1 MFAVTWAQ
9 KFARVNRDI
18 MMSSVLKAAHS
29 CSSIPQFEV
38 DPFSKAV
45 NCHHNYVN
53 LEMHFGKEVFL
64 TRKGAVSNK
73 ILKFGVLQK
82 YSKSPFFVGSVNVH
96 KKFLLAKQTNKKTK
110 PKAGQKMKEPM
121 LGIFCLH
128 LFSFLGYACVFLLV
142 LWFLL
147 IQIFKYHDYVN
158 YSMISDMSFSCFFR
172 PFEPGYLHFLLLHG
186 LVHLTQGL
194 ALLKKNIYYSGTSI

>member
-29 CSSIPQFEV
+29 CSGIPQFEV

-73 ILKFGVLQK
+73 DTKIWCFIIK
-82 YSKSPFFVGSVNVH
+82 KSFFCWFRCMFT
-96 KKFLLAKQTNKKTK
+96 KKFCKQKQANKKTK
-110 PKAGQKMKEPM
+110 PKGGQKSKKNLCQE
-121 LGIFCLH
+121 
-128 LFSFLGYACVFLLV
+128 FSACIHSVFWDTLVFL
-142 LWFLL
+142 FLC
-147 IQIFKYHDYVN
+147 YG
-158 YSMISDMSFSCFFR
+158 SC
-172 PFEPGYLHFLLLHG
+172 
-186 LVHLTQGL
+186 
-194 ALLKKNIYYSGTSI
+194 

>member
-29 CSSIPQFEV
+29 CSNIPQFVV

-73 ILKFGVLQK
+73 DTKIWCFIIK
-82 YSKSPFFVGSVNVH
+82 KSFFCWFRYIFT
-96 KKFLLAKQTNKKTK
+96 KKFCKQKQSNKKTK
-110 PKAGQKMKEPM
+110 PKGGQKNKRTYVRNFLPAFIQFF
-121 LGIFCLH
+121 GIRLCFC
-128 LFSFLGYACVFLLV
+128 SCAMVLV
-142 LWFLL
+142 NSNF
-147 IQIFKYHDYVN
+147 QI
-158 YSMISDMSFSCFFR
+158 
-172 PFEPGYLHFLLLHG
+172 P
-186 LVHLTQGL
+186 
-194 ALLKKNIYYSGTSI
+194 

>member
-73 ILKFGVLQK
+73 ILKFGIIYIK
-82 YSKSPFFVGSVNVH
+82 YSKSPFSVGSVECSQKRFVS
-96 KKFLLAKQTNKKTK
+96 KTNKQKNK
-110 PKAGQKMKEPM
+110 AKSRPKIKEPM
-121 LGIFCLH
+121 SGIFFGIRLY
-128 LFSFLGYACVFLLV
+128 FSSCAKVLV
-142 LWFLL
+142 
-147 IQIFKYHDYVN
+147 N
-158 YSMISDMSFSCFFR
+158 SN
-172 PFEPGYLHFLLLHG
+172 FEIP
-186 LVHLTQGL
+186 
-194 ALLKKNIYYSGTSI
+194 

>member
-18 MMSSVLKAAHS
+18 MMSSVLKAAQS

-64 TRKGAVSNK
+64 TRKGAVSNIEQDTK
-73 ILKFGVLQK
+73 IWCFIIK
-82 YSKSPFFVGSVNVH
+82 YSKNPFSVGSVECSQKRFVSKNKQI
-96 KKFLLAKQTNKKTK
+96 KKQLAKSR
-110 PKAGQKMKEPM
+110 PKIKEP
-121 LGIFCLH
+121 ISCLH
-128 LFSFLGYACVFLLV
+128 SFSFLGYACVFVLV

-147 IQIFKYHDYVN
+147 IPILKYYDYVN
-158 YSMISDMSFSCFFR
+158 DSMTIDMSFASLHLLNRGTCVSCWCM
-172 PFEPGYLHFLLLHG
+172 
-186 LVHLTQGL
+186 V
-194 ALLKKNIYYSGTSI
+194 

>member
-1 MFAVTWAQ
+1 MTWAQ

-29 CSSIPQFEV
+29 CSGIPQFEV

-73 ILKFGVLQK
+73 DTKIWCFIK
-82 YSKSPFFVGSVNVH
+82 YLTSPFSVGSVECS
-96 KKFLLAKQTNKKTK
+96 
-110 PKAGQKMKEPM
+110 QK
-121 LGIFCLH
+121 
-128 LFSFLGYACVFLLV
+128 SFVC
-142 LWFLL
+142 
-147 IQIFKYHDYVN
+147 
-158 YSMISDMSFSCFFR
+158 
-172 PFEPGYLHFLLLHG
+172 
-186 LVHLTQGL
+186 
-194 ALLKKNIYYSGTSI
+194 KKN

>member
-29 CSSIPQFEV
+29 CSNIPQFEV

-73 ILKFGVLQK
+73 DTKIWCFIK
-82 YSKSPFFVGSVNVH
+82 YLTSPFSVGSVECSQKIFVSKTTKEKNKANSRPKNKRTYVRN
-96 KKFLLAKQTNKKTK
+96 FLPAFIQFF
-110 PKAGQKMKEPM
+110 
-121 LGIFCLH
+121 GIRLC
-128 LFSFLGYACVFLLV
+128 FSSCAMVV
-142 LWFLL
+142 
-147 IQIFKYHDYVN
+147 VN
-158 YSMISDMSFSCFFR
+158 SN
-172 PFEPGYLHFLLLHG
+172 FEIP
-186 LVHLTQGL
+186 
-194 ALLKKNIYYSGTSI
+194 

>member
-29 CSSIPQFEV
+29 CSNIPQFEV

-53 LEMHFGKEVFL
+53 LEMHFEKEVFL

-73 ILKFGVLQK
+73 DTKIWCFIIK
-82 YSKSPFFVGSVNVH
+82 KSFFCWFRCMFM
-96 KKFLLAKQTNKKTK
+96 KKFCKQKQANKKTK
-110 PKAGQKMKEPM
+110 PKGGQKNKRTYVRNFLPAFIQFF
-121 LGIFCLH
+121 GIRLCFC
-128 LFSFLGYACVFLLV
+128 SCAMVLV
-142 LWFLL
+142 NSTF
-147 IQIFKYHDYVN
+147 QI
-158 YSMISDMSFSCFFR
+158 
-172 PFEPGYLHFLLLHG
+172 P
-186 LVHLTQGL
+186 
-194 ALLKKNIYYSGTSI
+194 

>member
-29 CSSIPQFEV
+29 CSSIPEFEV

-73 ILKFGVLQK
+73 DTKILLFYYK
-82 YSKSPFFVGSVNVH
+82 KSPFSVGSGVCSRKSFVSKN
-96 KKFLLAKQTNKKTK
+96 KQTKKQS
-110 PKAGQKMKEPM
+110 QK
-121 LGIFCLH
+121 G
-128 LFSFLGYACVFLLV
+128 A
-142 LWFLL
+142 
-147 IQIFKYHDYVN
+147 
-158 YSMISDMSFSCFFR
+158 
-172 PFEPGYLHFLLLHG
+172 
-186 LVHLTQGL
+186 
-194 ALLKKNIYYSGTSI
+194 KKNKRTYVRNFLPAFIQFFGIRLCFCSCAMVLVNSNFQIP

>member
-64 TRKGAVSNK
+64 TRKGAVSINK
-73 ILKFGVLQK
+73 ILKFGVLKNTQK
-82 YSKSPFFVGSVNVH
+82 VLFLLVQLNVH
-96 KKFLLAKQTNKKTK
+96 KK
-110 PKAGQKMKEPM
+110 
-121 LGIFCLH
+121 
-128 LFSFLGYACVFLLV
+128 V
-142 LWFLL
+142 L
-147 IQIFKYHDYVN
+147 
-158 YSMISDMSFSCFFR
+158 
-172 PFEPGYLHFLLLHG
+172 
-186 LVHLTQGL
+186 
-194 ALLKKNIYYSGTSI
+194 

>member
-29 CSSIPQFEV
+29 CSNIPQFEV

-73 ILKFGVLQK
+73 DTKIWCFIKYLTSPFSVSSVECLQK
-82 YSKSPFFVGSVNVH
+82 SFVSKTTKEKNKAKSRPKSKRTYVRNFLPAFIQFF
-96 KKFLLAKQTNKKTK
+96 
-110 PKAGQKMKEPM
+110 
-121 LGIFCLH
+121 GIRLC
-128 LFSFLGYACVFLLV
+128 FS
-142 LWFLL
+142 
-147 IQIFKYHDYVN
+147 
-158 YSMISDMSFSCFFR
+158 SCAMVVVDSN
-172 PFEPGYLHFLLLHG
+172 FEIP
-186 LVHLTQGL
+186 
-194 ALLKKNIYYSGTSI
+194 

>member
-29 CSSIPQFEV
+29 CSNIPQFEV

-73 ILKFGVLQK
+73 ILYKIL
-82 YSKSPFFVGSVNVH
+82 H
-96 KKFLLAKQTNKKTK
+96 KALL
-110 PKAGQKMKEPM
+110 
-121 LGIFCLH
+121 C
-128 LFSFLGYACVFLLV
+128 
-142 LWFLL
+142 
-147 IQIFKYHDYVN
+147 
-158 YSMISDMSFSCFFR
+158 SFS
-172 PFEPGYLHFLLLHG
+172 
-186 LVHLTQGL
+186 
-194 ALLKKNIYYSGTSI
+194 